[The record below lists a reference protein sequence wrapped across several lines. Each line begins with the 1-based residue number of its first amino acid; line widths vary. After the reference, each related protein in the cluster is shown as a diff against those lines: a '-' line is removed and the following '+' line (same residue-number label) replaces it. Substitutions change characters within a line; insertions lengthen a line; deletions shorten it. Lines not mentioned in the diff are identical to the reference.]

1 MPLWG
6 STDQANNS
14 ALYAPSQVNKTPN
27 TANRDALFGN
37 TTASAFVN
45 NVTIGQYGVSAAEV
59 SVTNGSV
66 ISIGVTNP
74 GFGYFANATV
84 TLSGNAT
91 ANATAN
97 STGYISAINITAAG
111 NNYTA
116 PPTVTISA
124 PTVAFNANTA
134 VDATNDFITL
144 TNGTIL
150 QNGMQVTYIV
160 SAGNTALTN
169 LVNNGVYYVV
179 GANTTGIKLSAT
191 SGGSAIDLVKGLTET
206 GHNLSALGGTA
217 TGDAV
222 ISGGKG
228 TGIAHAGWVLR
239 TEGTG
244 GRAGRVQ
251 HEVLVAMGSLS
262 GDASDDTILPDA

>member
-6 STDQANNS
+6 SIDQANNS
-14 ALYAPSQVNKTPN
+14 ALYAPMQVNKPAN

-59 SVTNGSV
+59 AVTNGSV
-66 ISIGVTNP
+66 ISIGVVDP
-74 GFGYFANATV
+74 GYGYFANATV

-97 STGYISAINITAAG
+97 STGFISVINITAAG
-111 NNYTA
+111 NNYLT

-124 PTVAFNANTA
+124 PTISFNGNTDVVEGA
-134 VDATNDFITL
+134 SNNFITL
-144 TNGTIL
+144 ANGTRL
-150 QNGMQVTYIV
+150 QNGMAVRYV
-160 SAGNTALTN
+160 VAAGNTAIGG
-169 LVNNGVYYVV
+169 LVSNGNYFIT
-179 GANTTGIKLSAT
+179 GANTTGVKLAAT
-191 SGGSAIDLVKGLTET
+191 ANGAAITLTKTVTEAGHSLVGK
-206 GHNLSALGGTA
+206 TA

-228 TGIAHAGWVLR
+228 TGITHAGWVLR

-244 GRAGRVQ
+244 GRAGRVN
-251 HEVLVAMGSLS
+251 HEVLVAMGSMT
-262 GDASDDTILPDA
+262 GDATDDTILPDA